1 MQLQSFKRF
10 TQTQKSQL
18 LLFQDK
24 GFNLQ
29 NPCQI
34 SILISNEFKQI
45 D

>member
-1 MQLQSFKRF
+1 MQLQSFMRF

-24 GFNLQ
+24 DFNL

-34 SILISNEFKQI
+34 SILISNEFKRI